1 MEAAG
6 IVSHVVPFPQS
17 VPTVPAKEPI
27 TQLEI
32 ELLLSLRSRVA
43 QLQEQIASEEAAFR
57 ARIEAGASV
66 EPGQHK
72 AELKESWRRNV
83 SWKSVCIRLA
93 RRLKLDGAA
102 YCARVL
108 ASTRPS
114 RSVSLEIS

>member
-1 MEAAG
+1 MATQS
-6 IVSHVVPFPQS
+6 VPVVVPFPQS
-17 VPTVPAKEPI
+17 VPAKEPI

-32 ELLLSLRSRVA
+32 ELLLSLRGRLA
-43 QLQEQIASEEAAFR
+43 QLHEQVSTEEAAFQ
-57 ARIEAGASV
+57 ARLEAGASV
-66 EPGQHK
+66 EPGAHG

-93 RRLKLDGAA
+93 KRLRLDGAA

-108 ASTRPS
+108 ASTKPT

>member
-1 MEAAG
+1 MASQ
-6 IVSHVVPFPQS
+6 IVSSVVPFPQS
-17 VPTVPAKEPI
+17 VPAKEPI

-32 ELLLSLRSRVA
+32 ELLLSLRGRLA
-43 QLQEQIASEEAAFR
+43 QLQSQVETEEAAFR
-57 ARIEAGASV
+57 ARLEAGASV
-66 EPGQHK
+66 EPGARG

-93 RRLKLDGAA
+93 KRLRLDGAA

-108 ASTRPS
+108 ASTKPT

>member
-1 MEAAG
+1 MASQ
-6 IVSHVVPFPQS
+6 IVSHVAPFPQS
-17 VPTVPAKEPI
+17 VPAVPAKEPI

-32 ELLLSLRSRVA
+32 ELLLSLRSRLA
-43 QLQEQIASEEAAFR
+43 QLQGQVSTEESAFQER
-57 ARIEAGASV
+57 LEAGASV
-66 EPGQHK
+66 EPGAHG

-93 RRLKLDGAA
+93 RRLKLDGAV

-108 ASTRPS
+108 ASTKPT